1 MILSWRIL
9 SATLLIS
16 FVIFLP
22 QCFTSAV
29 QRHSLQRVL
38 GNPEPL
44 LAQESDMKILLDVS
58 SWYFSEARFI
68 VIAPIDS
75 QLASDFT
82 EELLPFI
89 HSKIDA
95 KVIVSNIAVPKE
107 LSISHGR
114 LWKNLDILHQ
124 AFLLIVERG
133 DAMVQFLRFI
143 QQNNSYP
150 LLRNPR
156 GHFLIIVLGIPG
168 NHQNDVKKR
177 EIENKYC
184 LLFQNIWKEFG
195 ILNVI
200 LLVINTSDY
209 RKSMSGHIA
218 LIATFN
224 PFIGSKKSRGKLI
237 VHNENY
243 IINLVR
249 SHADR
254 LNNLRGYPVRITLFP
269 RQPTSFPSHSGDK
282 VFDYIGMDGFF
293 MRNLASKMN
302 FTAIA
307 DSPKDGKEY
316 GFIFRNNRTSTG
328 ALGDILDDRAD
339 LSLNSRFVKEYGTND
354 IEFTIPVGFDSLC
367 IIVPKAKQLPKWLA
381 LFRVFHLHVQ
391 FSLVCVYVV
400 CSIIIYILQ
409 ILYSQFKSD
418 CKNASLSAIFIEMLT
433 PFLSLSLARMP
444 SSCSEKVLVISCL
457 VFGMI
462 IASSF
467 QAKLVTVL
475 SKPDYYPDINTLE
488 ELDASDLVI
497 ATGSINLVQDTFSTE
512 ESPTAKHLRNKVTYC
527 YLQEGNIDYVAKHQN
542 IAALNRLSTAIYS
555 VLLYRNLDGTFLIH
569 IVKECPKIY
578 SLAYIV
584 PKGSPFLL
592 RINHVIAQ
600 LVETGIVDKWNE
612 DTYFNMTA
620 FHRSEYSGN
629 DLLKVFSLEDLQMP
643 FLILVC
649 GLFSSAIAFF
659 AELTAKQISFCK
671 GAKHCK
677 KFAFL
682 RK

>member
-1 MILSWRIL
+1 
-9 SATLLIS
+9 
-16 FVIFLP
+16 
-22 QCFTSAV
+22 
-29 QRHSLQRVL
+29 
-38 GNPEPL
+38 
-44 LAQESDMKILLDVS
+44 MKILLDIS
-58 SWYFSEARFI
+58 SWYFIEARFI

-75 QLASDFT
+75 QLASDFI

-89 HSKIDA
+89 HNKIYE
-95 KVIVSNIAVPKE
+95 KVVVSNIDVPKE
-107 LSISHGR
+107 TSIPHGR

-124 AFLLIVERG
+124 AFLLVVERG

-143 QQNNSYP
+143 QQNHSYS

-156 GHFLIIVLGIPG
+156 GHFLIIILGMTG
-168 NHQNDVKKR
+168 NHQNDVKRR

-195 ILNVI
+195 ILNI
-200 LLVINTSDY
+200 IMLVINTSDY
-209 RKSMSGHIA
+209 PKLKSGHIA
-218 LIATFN
+218 LIAAFN
-224 PFIGSKKSRGKLI
+224 PFIGSTKSRGKLI

-249 SHADR
+249 SHTDR
-254 LNNLRGYPVRITLFP
+254 LNNLRGYPVRITLFS
-269 RQPTSFPSHSGDK
+269 REPTSFPSHSGDK
-282 VFDYIGMDGFF
+282 VIDYIGMDGFF
-293 MRNLASKMN
+293 MRNLARKMN
-302 FTAIA
+302 FTPIA
-307 DSPKDGKEY
+307 DSPKDGREY
-316 GFIFRNNRTSTG
+316 GFIFENNGTSTG
-328 ALGDILDDRAD
+328 TLGDILDDRAD

-381 LFRVFHLHVQ
+381 LFRVFDLHVQ

-409 ILYSQFKSD
+409 ILYSHFKSD
-418 CKNASLSAIFIEMLT
+418 YKTASLSAIFIEMLT

-444 SSCSEKVLVISCL
+444 SSRSEKVLVILCL

-488 ELDASDLVI
+488 ELDASNLII

-512 ESPTAKHLRNKVTYC
+512 ESPPARHLRSKVTYC
-527 YLQEGNIDYVAKHQN
+527 NLQEGNINYVAKHQN
-542 IAALNRLSTAIYS
+542 IAALNRLSTAMYS
-555 VLLYRNLDGTFLIH
+555 VLHYRNSDGTFLLH

-584 PKGSPFLL
+584 HKGSPFLL
-592 RINHVIAQ
+592 RINHVVAQ
-600 LVETGIVDKWNE
+600 LEETGIVNKWKE

-629 DLLKVFSLEDLQMP
+629 YLLKVFSLEDLQMP

-649 GLFSSAIAFF
+649 GLFSSAITFF
-659 AELTAKQISFCK
+659 AELTAKHFSFCK
-671 GAKHCK
+671 GAKCK
-677 KFAFL
+677 KLAL
-682 RK
+682 LQK